1 MFFPHFLS
9 THPICSL
16 PSRNAISFFARAQ
29 STLTDV
35 PLLLL
40 FFPLLLCKLCV
51 WEMGSSGGQ
60 QQMDLRESPRYF
72 TFFRSGKAIVGKF
85 SIVFFAH
92 FFPWEFVGRRPVV
105 CLNKKCDLCPLPS
118 PLCWPLQRKER
129 KKTEM
134 LKNCFPPLLSHKKD
148 GALRLSRKVQKT
160 CSERVPKIQRLISR
174 VFILF
179 RVLNN

>member
-1 MFFPHFLS
+1 MCRYCYYFSLSSSANCVYGRWGVVVVSNKWISGNHQGISPFLE
-9 THPICSL
+9 
-16 PSRNAISFFARAQ
+16 
-29 STLTDV
+29 V
-35 PLLLL
+35 
-40 FFPLLLCKLCV
+40 
-51 WEMGSSGGQ
+51 
-60 QQMDLRESPRYF
+60 
-72 TFFRSGKAIVGKF
+72 GKAIVGKF